1 MFKHVA
7 AFKLLTDDAE
17 LKRQQAE
24 EFAGLIQAL
33 HGQVPGLM
41 SMEVG
46 IDAGRIGSHFDVVLT
61 STHES
66 YADLEAYQAH
76 PRHQAVIEH
85 GNRIVS
91 ERAIVDYEV

>member
-7 AFKLLTDDAE
+7 AFKLATDDPE
-17 LKRQQAE
+17 LKSTQAK
-24 EFAGLIQAL
+24 EFADLIAAL
-33 HGQVPGLM
+33 VGQVPGIV

-46 IDAGRIGSHFDVVLT
+46 IDLGRIDTHYDVVLT

-66 YADLEAYQAH
+66 YETLEAYQAH
-76 PRHQAVIEH
+76 PKHQAVIAH

-91 ERAIVDYEV
+91 DRAIVDFEF